1 MLLRSLARLP
11 RQKINWKIKIMMTST
26 GTATRTMSTAIALS
40 RRKGKHA
47 SSTQNRRMVWEGVVW
62 PLVLQVNRSYFTLDE
77 YHAKRDKFSATY
89 NIPQPRVAGGFVSLL
104 VKGILTREKK
114 IYSIHYRLIPYMRK
128 RATLEYGLVMREIN
142 SKR

>member
-1 MLLRSLARLP
+1 
-11 RQKINWKIKIMMTST
+11 
-26 GTATRTMSTAIALS
+26 MSTAIALS

-62 PLVLQVNRSYFTLDE
+62 PLILQVNRSYFTLDE
-77 YHAKRDKFSATY
+77 YHSKRDKFCATH

-128 RATLEYGLVMREIN
+128 RANLEYGLVMREIN

>member
-1 MLLRSLARLP
+1 
-11 RQKINWKIKIMMTST
+11 MMTST
-26 GTATRTMSTAIALS
+26 GTTTRTMSTAIALS

-62 PLVLQVNRSYFTLDE
+62 PLILQVNRSYFTLDE
-77 YHAKRDKFSATY
+77 YHAKRDKFCATY

-114 IYSIHYRLIPYMRK
+114 NLFHSLSAYSLYAKEGKFRIWSCNEGNKFEAVKTNTCPLWFI
-128 RATLEYGLVMREIN
+128 L
-142 SKR
+142 

>member
-1 MLLRSLARLP
+1 
-11 RQKINWKIKIMMTST
+11 MMTST
-26 GTATRTMSTAIALS
+26 GATATTAMSATRSLS

-62 PLVLQVNRSYFTLDE
+62 PLILQVNRSYFTLDE
-77 YHAKRDKFSATY
+77 YHAKRDTFCFAH

-104 VKGILTREKK
+104 VKGILTRENK

-128 RATLEYGLVMREIN
+128 KVNLEYGLVMREIN

>member
-11 RQKINWKIKIMMTST
+11 RQNNWKIKIMMTST
-26 GTATRTMSTAIALS
+26 GTTTRAMSTEISLS

-62 PLVLQVNRSYFTLDE
+62 PLILQVNRSYFTLDE
-77 YHAKRDKFSATY
+77 YHAKRDKFCATY

-128 RATLEYGLVMREIN
+128 RANLEYGLVMREIN